1 MTETTNEISWITDTA
16 SAVRLARNTDE
27 TRKQADLLTDAKAAL
42 EKTLAGLQ
50 KLQQSAA
57 AVRALSWEGR
67 APSPELSRDL
77 EEARKT
83 LDSRPLARGQR
94 ALDQFERD
102 LTTSLKEHWKGY
114 AAQRLGDF
122 ADLLALSET
131 LSGVEG
137 VAEVSQ
143 QLSETLGD
151 LARSQ
156 TSLPTSQSVQLLARA
171 EALLQQLESSL
182 QPDGVRRFLSAV
194 ARGGASVDG
203 LTSEVR
209 GWLADHNSLGRFR
222 IVAGPPVGDPD
233 D

>member
-1 MTETTNEISWITDTA
+1 MSETTNEVSWITDTA
-16 SAVRLARNTDE
+16 NAVRFARNADE
-27 TRKQADLLTDAKAAL
+27 TRKQADLLADAKTAL

-50 KLQQSAA
+50 KLQQSAVA
-57 AVRALSWEGR
+57 IRVLGWEGR
-67 APSPELSRDL
+67 APGPELSRDL

-83 LDSRPLARGQR
+83 LDSRPLTRGQR

-102 LTTSLKEHWKGY
+102 VTASLKEHWKDY

-143 QLSETLGD
+143 QLSATLGD

-156 TSLPTSQSVQLLARA
+156 TSVPTSQSVQLLAKA
-171 EALLQQLESSL
+171 EELLQRLESSL
-182 QPDGVRRFLSAV
+182 QPEGVRRFLSSV
-194 ARGGASVDG
+194 ARGGASVDR
-203 LTSEVR
+203 LTSDVR

-233 D
+233 E